1 LTFKKKCAILYKVT
15 NFFKTMKHKSL
26 NNNIN
31 YINFL
36 HDLNEDDSLR
46 MEFVNEITSMMEDNI
61 YRYIESNCT
70 TNGHY
75 YLLSDF
81 DINCITKSNQESIN
95 EQIK

>member
-1 LTFKKKCAILYKVT
+1 MTFKKKCAILYKIT
-15 NFFKTMKHKSL
+15 NFLKKMKHKSL

-36 HDLNEDDSLR
+36 HDLSEDDSLR
-46 MEFVNEITSMMEDNI
+46 MEFVNEITSMVEDNI
-61 YRYIESNCT
+61 YRYIESNCAA
-70 TNGHY
+70 NGHY